1 MRLILA
7 KINSNQRPKYVKKAG
22 KNQPNIRYVVKKKLS
37 LVFNLMSHSSQF
49 QSLCSPKKLTLQKWQ
64 IFEVCLKIFG

>member
-7 KINSNQRPKYVKKAG
+7 KINNQRPKYVKKAG

-37 LVFNLMSHSSQF
+37 LVFNLMSHTPPNF
-49 QSLCSPKKLTLQKWQ
+49 KVCAHQKN
-64 IFEVCLKIFG
+64 

>member
-37 LVFNLMSHSSQF
+37 LVFNLMSHTPPNF
-49 QSLCSPKKLTLQKWQ
+49 KVCAHQKN
-64 IFEVCLKIFG
+64 